1 MDFPKSKIS
10 ITPSDVISGSLY
22 LKLIEDFKQYDN
34 ERKKY
39 IKSLLDQIE
48 NLKYQIEL
56 KDLELKVRKMC
67 DDLEQQS
74 ISNLQYKLYKR
85 RLFIKKLR
93 DKIKVLNNQNVNLK
107 NEIIKLKLTIN
118 SNTGLTEKS

>member
-39 IKSLLDQIE
+39 IKSLHDQIE

-56 KDLELKVRKMC
+56 KDWELKVRKMC
-67 DDLEQQS
+67 DDLEPQP
-74 ISNLQYKLYKR
+74 ISNLQYKLYRR

-93 DKIKVLNNQNVNLK
+93 DKIKTLNKQNLNLK
-107 NEIIKLKLTIN
+107 NEIINLKLTKNANN
-118 SNTGLTEKS
+118 SFTDKP

>member
-10 ITPSDVISGSLY
+10 ITSSDVISGSLY
-22 LKLIEDFKQYDN
+22 LKLIEDYKQYDN

-39 IKSLLDQIE
+39 IKSLLNQIE

-56 KDLELKVRKMC
+56 KDWELKVRKMC
-67 DDLEQQS
+67 DDLEPQS

-93 DKIKVLNNQNVNLK
+93 DKIKNLNKQNINLK
-107 NEIIKLKLTIN
+107 NELIKVKISKN
-118 SNTGLTEKS
+118 ACER